1 MYVRPAPQF
10 IACISFQRVDN
21 DRSKTFKHGITGA
34 GGRYYNIMNS
44 SLRGVGSRSASRS
57 SFFCAFFVQPTVL
70 ELPITEKDLKFTTQ
84 SSNRM
89 NLFVL
94 IENVYSCCPMK

>member
-21 DRSKTFKHGITGA
+21 DRSKTFKHGITAA

-44 SLRGVGSRSASRS
+44 SPRGGARRRLAPRSFVRS
-57 SFFCAFFVQPTVL
+57 L
-70 ELPITEKDLKFTTQ
+70 
-84 SSNRM
+84 
-89 NLFVL
+89 
-94 IENVYSCCPMK
+94 YSLLC